1 MMVFTVLVSRA
12 LLSSAVMLDAD
23 GPEGSY
29 GLVMC
34 SGSGP
39 MFPDMAG
46 AMNADPHVPDALSG
60 MQMGDH
66 GAMSGMVMPSAMSMV
81 MSPTTSPV
89 MSTTMSGMVMPNPAH
104 ADDTAP
110 MPMGSMGSDK
120 DNLCPFSA
128 AFLTAIASV
137 VFLSLF
143 IGVIIANRSWS
154 TTGITI
160 AIRIVS
166 HARPR
171 ARAPP
176 IFA

>member
-1 MMVFTVLVSRA
+1 
-12 LLSSAVMLDAD
+12 MLDAD

-39 MFPDMAG
+39 MFPDMA
-46 AMNADPHVPDALSG
+46 APVATNADISHHPDAMSG
-60 MQMGDH
+60 MQMSDH
-66 GAMSGMVMPSAMSMV
+66 GAMSDMVMPSAMSMV

-89 MSTTMSGMVMPNPAH
+89 MSTTMSGMVMPDPAH

-154 TTGITI
+154 TTGVTI
-160 AIRIVS
+160 AIRLLS